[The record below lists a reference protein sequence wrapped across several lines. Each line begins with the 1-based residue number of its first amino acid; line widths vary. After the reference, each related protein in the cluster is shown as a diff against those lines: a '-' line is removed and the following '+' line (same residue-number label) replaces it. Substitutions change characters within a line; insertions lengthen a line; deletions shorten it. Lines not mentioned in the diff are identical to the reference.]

1 MNFFTEILKNI
12 CSLKRQPIRMVYLI
26 SLLISFCLIRQMLLM
41 MVIKNYERNYLQ
53 EQFGQIFEKMI
64 ALTVIR

>member
-1 MNFFTEILKNI
+1 
-12 CSLKRQPIRMVYLI
+12 MVYLI

>member
-1 MNFFTEILKNI
+1 
-12 CSLKRQPIRMVYLI
+12 MVYLI

-41 MVIKNYERNYLQ
+41 MVIKNCERNYLQ